1 MKQILVV
8 DDEPTIREVVANLL
22 QDEGYQVETAGNGA
36 EALDRL
42 SAARADLVLLDI
54 MMPAVDGYE
63 TLQKMQ
69 DRPDLDGLPVVLMSA
84 AGRPSRPDPRVWAFL
99 PKPFDL
105 DRLLAVVREIVGS
118 ELPPKGADR

>member
-42 SAARADLVLLDI
+42 
-54 MMPAVDGYE
+54 
-63 TLQKMQ
+63 
-69 DRPDLDGLPVVLMSA
+69 
-84 AGRPSRPDPRVWAFL
+84 
-99 PKPFDL
+99 
-105 DRLLAVVREIVGS
+105 
-118 ELPPKGADR
+118 